1 MKLVRNSRDSSSI
14 TICRSNQFQIPLCM
28 KKIYFLLFVGFT
40 ALLLVASTD
49 RSASKYGFENGT
61 PAIQSINALAFGPDG
76 ILFIGDSRSA
86 SVFAIDTK
94 DNIAAAKAPVV
105 DVKNVDQRIAALLGT
120 EAKNIS
126 ILDLVVNPI
135 SKKIYCAVQHADG
148 TAVLL
153 TIEGDKVSPVNL
165 KNVSYSVVSINNAPA
180 EDAKDQRGRP
190 LRVWAISD
198 LNFSDGKVMVSGLSN
213 QEFSSTFRSI
223 PFPFGNKQDQASL
236 EIYHAAHGRYE
247 TYAPIKTFTTAEL
260 NGKKYLVASF
270 TCTPLVLFPMDE
282 LKAGT
287 HVKGR
292 TVGEFGSGNTPLDII
307 TLKKGNESIL
317 LMANSSRPVMRV
329 KYKNLETYEGSLTTP
344 VDESYAT
351 AGVNFVTLPVVN
363 VLQLDKLDDSQV
375 VLLQRKANGDLD
387 LWSSGDRWF

>member
-1 MKLVRNSRDSSSI
+1 
-14 TICRSNQFQIPLCM
+14 M
-28 KKIYFLLFVGFT
+28 KKLYYLLAVSLS
-40 ALLLVASTD
+40 ALLLVASTN
-49 RSASKYGFENGT
+49 RHAPIGGFENGT
-61 PAIQSINALAFGPDG
+61 PTIQSISALAFGPDG
-76 ILFIGDSRSA
+76 ILFIGDSKSA

-94 DNIAAAKAPVV
+94 DKIAVDKAAAVEM
-105 DVKNVDQRIAALLGT
+105 KNVDLKIAALLGT
-120 EAKNIS
+120 EAKNIT
-126 ILDLVVNPI
+126 IQDIAVNPI

-148 TAVLL
+148 STVLL
-153 TIEGDKVSPVNL
+153 TIEGDKVLPVSL
-165 KNVSYSVVSINNAPA
+165 KNISYSTISINNPPA

-198 LNFSDGKVMVSGLSN
+198 LNYADGRVLVSGLSN
-213 QEFSSTFRSI
+213 QEFSSTFRTI

-270 TCTPLVLFPMDE
+270 TCTPLVLFAMDE

-307 TLKKGNESIL
+307 TLKKGDESIL

-329 KYKNLETYEGSLTTP
+329 KYKNLENYEGSLTEP
-344 VDESYAT
+344 VAESYAT

-363 VLQLDKLDDSQV
+363 VLHLDKLDDSQV

-387 LWSSGDRWF
+387 LWSSADRWF